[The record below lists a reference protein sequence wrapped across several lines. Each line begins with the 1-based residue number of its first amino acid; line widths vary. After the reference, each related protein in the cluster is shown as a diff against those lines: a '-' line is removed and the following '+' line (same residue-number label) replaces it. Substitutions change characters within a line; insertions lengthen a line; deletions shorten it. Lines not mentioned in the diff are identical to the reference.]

1 MIKIIYLLVTLA
13 LVVLLAEILWHK
25 KVIKGESARKVVH
38 IISGSLIAF
47 TPYFITWSQVRI
59 ICWLSLI
66 FFLVIKK
73 TKLIKSWYDISRLS
87 LGEVLAPAT
96 ILVLAYFEPAN
107 VVFAAACLHVALADG
122 FAALIGVRFG
132 KSNTYKI
139 LGNSKSIAGTATFF
153 VVSVLIMMGVI
164 IFGGADISI
173 SLGALLLVSSSTTL
187 VENLAFS
194 SLDNTLIIL
203 TVVGLFKV
211 LNIA

>member
-1 MIKIIYLLVTLA
+1 
-13 LVVLLAEILWHK
+13 
-25 KVIKGESARKVVH
+25 
-38 IISGSLIAF
+38 
-47 TPYFITWSQVRI
+47 
-59 ICWLSLI
+59 
-66 FFLVIKK
+66 
-73 TKLIKSWYDISRLS
+73 
-87 LGEVLAPAT
+87 
-96 ILVLAYFEPAN
+96 
-107 VVFAAACLHVALADG
+107 VALADG
-122 FAALIGVRFG
+122 FAALVGVRFG

-139 LGNSKSIAGTATFF
+139 LSNSKSIAGTATFF

-194 SLDNTLIIL
+194 SIDNTLIIL